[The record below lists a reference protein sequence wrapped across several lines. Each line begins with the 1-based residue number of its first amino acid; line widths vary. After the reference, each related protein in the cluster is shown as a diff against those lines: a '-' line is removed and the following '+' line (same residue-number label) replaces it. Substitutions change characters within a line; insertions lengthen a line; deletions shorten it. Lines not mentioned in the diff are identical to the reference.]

1 MSGRVGSGGSLML
14 ANPGEAWNKA
24 WSDPDLPRGAL
35 RAVRRDLAMGPSL
48 TPVNVKNR
56 PAGLR
61 AMVPRRHTRPTF
73 NPPQSAGTIYEYGGC
88 KYNSYNRTA
97 RSTVPDGER
106 IARSTTSQIPRER
119 RSTSYR
125 LRQQR
130 RSLEHDPEK
139 WMPVFRKDHAPTKKL
154 DHDPIR
160 FDRIMV

>member
-1 MSGRVGSGGSLML
+1 MSGRVGSGGALML
-14 ANPGEAWNKA
+14 ANPGEASNKA

-35 RAVRRDLAMGPSL
+35 RAVRRDLAMGPLAHTGECQKSSCRI
-48 TPVNVKNR
+48 T
-56 PAGLR
+56 

-125 LRQQR
+125 LRLQR
-130 RSLEHDPEK
+130 RSLGE
-139 WMPVFRKDHAPTKKL
+139 AA
-154 DHDPIR
+154 
-160 FDRIMV
+160 